1 MRKQGKRPGSAP
13 GSRVTVRGRGAAVT
27 ITPVIPLDQA
37 WWLEFFR
44 AHPEALQAVE
54 MLASLGFD
62 MLTPQ
67 SPAFQDIVLEESA
80 RAKLYRQVLRLAKAY
95 RVRQLKEVVKEG

>member
-13 GSRVTVRGRGAAVT
+13 GSRVTVRDRGTAVT

-54 MLASLGFD
+54 TLSLLGFD
-62 MLTPQ
+62 MSTPQ
-67 SPAFQDIVLEESA
+67 SSAFQDIILEEPA
-80 RAKLYRQVLRLAKAY
+80 RGKLYRQVLRLAKAY
-95 RVRQLKEVVKEG
+95 REDQVREGK

>member
-13 GSRVTVRGRGAAVT
+13 GSRVTVRDRGTAVT

-44 AHPEALQAVE
+44 AHPEALAAVDA
-54 MLASLGFD
+54 LALLDFD
-62 MLTPQ
+62 MSSLQ
-67 SPAFQDIVLEESA
+67 SPAFQDIVLEESG
-80 RAKLYRQVLRLAKAY
+80 RGKLYRQVLRLAKAY
-95 RVRQLKEVVKEG
+95 RVMQLKEVVKDG